1 MSDDDEKQSDN
12 RSSSSTTGGHVRV
25 DVPSQEKP
33 AGNVLMYLIGDST
46 WAAIP
51 KCDDVQARSSSTL
64 AAEPGNVMVCNLSVK
79 GQALQQNER
88 HQEKKLGGVVED
100 CAAGCAALTV
110 HRSVG
115 GAAAGA
121 QFGNALN
128 APSVNSNGKKD

>member
-1 MSDDDEKQSDN
+1 MSDDDEKQSGN
-12 RSSSSTTGGHVRV
+12 RSSSSRTGLHVPV
-25 DVPSQEKP
+25 DVPSLTKP

-51 KCDDVQARSSSTL
+51 EYDDVQARSSSTL

-110 HRSVG
+110 GGVG